1 MALPTNTAT
10 TYANVGIREDLS
22 DIIYRVAPD
31 ETPFTN
37 NIGTGTASGTFH
49 EWQTEDLAAAS
60 DSNAVLEGDDATLD
74 AANIPVRI
82 GNRCQISDK
91 TAVVSGTNDAVNK
104 AGRRTEMARQVML
117 KGMELARDIEKQM
130 LSNKPSIAGAAGTA
144 RQSAGMESWI
154 VTNASRG
161 ATGSGGG
168 FSGGVVAA
176 PTDGTLRNFTE
187 ALLKT
192 AHALAFASG
201 GKPNQLYM
209 DGLLK
214 QTFSGFAGIA
224 QIRKDVPGNG
234 PAVIVGAADV
244 YQGDFG
250 KLSAIPHAYGMRN
263 RTVLGVDPNRARK
276 AILRPMRNWELAKSG
291 DTEKRQMLEEYTLQ
305 VDNEKAHFVVADV
318 QPA

>member
-22 DIIYRVAPD
+22 DVIYRVAPE

-37 NIGTGTASGTFH
+37 NIGSGKASATFH
-49 EWQTEDLAAAS
+49 EWQTENLTAAD

-74 AANIPVRI
+74 AANIPARV

-104 AGRRTEMARQVML
+104 AGRDTEMARQVML

-130 LSNKPSIAGAAGTA
+130 LSNKASNAGAAGTA
-144 RQSAGMESWI
+144 RVSAGMESWI

-161 ATGSGGG
+161 AGGSGGG

-176 PTDGTLRNFTE
+176 PTDGTQRAFTE
-187 ALLKT
+187 TLLKA
-192 AHALAFASG
+192 AHLSAFNNG

-209 DGLLK
+209 GGTQK
-214 QTFSGFAGIA
+214 QVFSSFAGIA
-224 QIRKDVPGNG
+224 VNRIDNSPQTG
-234 PAVIVGAADV
+234 PVSIVGAADV
-244 YQGDFG
+244 YVGDFG
-250 KLSAIPHAYGMRN
+250 RLTAIPHPYGVRS
-263 RTVLGVDPNRARK
+263 RTVIGVDPRRARK
-276 AILRPMRNWELAKSG
+276 ATLRPMKNWPLAKSG

-305 VDNEKAHFVVADV
+305 VDNELAHFVVADLT
-318 QPA
+318 